1 MESWEKDSDDE
12 AEDNRKSV
20 EFAPTVEQTVSPQH
34 TPDHNLAPT
43 ATTQSILRHSDPP
56 SISRSPS
63 NPSTVMTGL
72 RRPSLLPMP
81 GSQDLGEF
89 DGDDQ
94 LLPSATRKYMMLSDE
109 ALVNVVLRAVPMLL
123 SPSEM
128 KAERALKLLAAD
140 KAYYDAM
147 SERAEYR
154 KKYRLTRAEGSGVFS
169 KVQNK
174 FVDAYQLIKEG
185 DGADVMGGDQYTVKK
200 KGGGGAEREISH
212 TGGTVY
218 VNVIVKN
225 SVRVVDNELER
236 LAQQRWE
243 DLRESTIVKDEK
255 KAQFER
261 FRKFAHAHAVKL
273 AGLALQSDFTPRRIA
288 VQLSNDLYRL
298 IVPRLKRRGIAIE
311 TEIEYR
317 VGAYF
322 VLAANVKHVEWVKF
336 LMYSRKDK
344 ELRQKKWQEEQVRRD
359 KLREGTTGEGVNDDE
374 KLSKF
379 TQIKHSVHRIW
390 QMTTFEVIANSLALS
405 SYLPYVI
412 SVPFWW
418 LMYHLFF
425 KATMNIFIM
434 STAADRIFAYVEE
447 KGMEMDI
454 SVEQA
459 RYQGAFMLAALRELR
474 EDSRELKKK
483 REETESA
490 DKGAVLGPL
499 LGPAIKSDKG
509 PATPPPGFA
518 PPENLEFV
526 GLETDLPVGFKR
538 LRWALLSSDSKFCT
552 EAVFAAEAKYEDI
565 TCGAWSVHDKEIG
578 SPMPPKDTK
587 LDDFIGA
594 EKEVSYLMPKSAFV
608 KANMAYETH
617 IITEY
622 SDYCFAIKKKTR
634 TPDVPYGS
642 TFITWTQVVVTDTGN
657 DSCRMVCSVEA
668 EFPNGPPMVG
678 GQIKSGMRSGTAQF
692 FVLMGETICKY
703 ADEYP

>member
-1 MESWEKDSDDE
+1 MSFGSEDTAFRMASANDAWMCGCCGKVFSTYKSAETHEEKCVQEYAAKLGLIKPPSPSKEPKPSSAADTPGRSASLLDFVDAHSMESWEKDSDDE

-154 KKYRLTRAEGSGVFS
+154 KKYRLTRAEGSGVLS

-288 VQLSNDLYRL
+288 VQLSNDLYRYVEPIYVSCMFIYDEDKETFVVNCDRSFIQYRL

-379 TQIKHSVHRIW
+379 TRIKHSVHRIW

-434 STAADRIFAYVEE
+434 STAAD
-447 KGMEMDI
+447 
-454 SVEQA
+454 S
-459 RYQGAFMLAALRELR
+459 
-474 EDSRELKKK
+474 
-483 REETESA
+483 
-490 DKGAVLGPL
+490 
-499 LGPAIKSDKG
+499 KS
-509 PATPPPGFA
+509 
-518 PPENLEFV
+518 
-526 GLETDLPVGFKR
+526 
-538 LRWALLSSDSKFCT
+538 
-552 EAVFAAEAKYEDI
+552 
-565 TCGAWSVHDKEIG
+565 
-578 SPMPPKDTK
+578 
-587 LDDFIGA
+587 
-594 EKEVSYLMPKSAFV
+594 
-608 KANMAYETH
+608 
-617 IITEY
+617 
-622 SDYCFAIKKKTR
+622 
-634 TPDVPYGS
+634 
-642 TFITWTQVVVTDTGN
+642 
-657 DSCRMVCSVEA
+657 
-668 EFPNGPPMVG
+668 
-678 GQIKSGMRSGTAQF
+678 
-692 FVLMGETICKY
+692 
-703 ADEYP
+703 